1 MDGRYMV
8 AIDHLQ
14 GQMYCQYGM
23 VAGIAV
29 NYDISM
35 LYIYTLYMATGIYTE
50 AASSTTPVF

>member
-1 MDGRYMV
+1 MV
-8 AIDHLQ
+8 AIDHLR

-35 LYIYTLYMATGIYTE
+35 LYIYTLYMAIHGKVRPGMLLLWMVDIW
-50 AASSTTPVF
+50 